1 MNLNSLA
8 GGFPLAAAYPPPV
21 SEPDPLATESAIAG
35 LPPQASA
42 ADSFAAV
49 LVAAGTS
56 SVDEDAVPS
65 LLGGA
70 APVGDAPPAGALDR
84 TELELILAQLLPLQF
99 QPLPTPAPEPAVPDG
114 GDGSVTVAQARPGQ
128 NSRAPAGSISWR
140 DNVTGGIVTAEIWPA
155 EQSAEIDQAT
165 ECDPA
170 TRSLLP
176 LDARFL
182 RRGWKPQEPE
192 KGLVVAGTAA
202 LPASSVEAIKA
213 PTSSPQETPVPW
225 PLAQPPPPAD
235 SVGPNTEVAAAFG
248 VDQPRHENRAAAAA
262 APDVRPAFVVGRDRG
277 RGPARNRSPSAP
289 PVRAGE
295 RLDAAR
301 ADFAAAVDLPAE
313 DESDRFSLAAKTLE
327 NSLKQEVKGLPES
340 LGTRGAN
347 SDDAMKNVLLNDLSD
362 PSHTGREWQPD
373 RAAMLPSGGTPR
385 EGDVGSTPGRAV
397 AAAAALVEAYAA
409 ADFPAAARVVLRF
422 KLGTEDLA
430 VRIRVVEGQTKAE
443 FQTGSADVRDAI
455 LREWHATLPVDSPLR
470 REAPSFTTDFSG
482 QDRGGQSG
490 HQAARFSRWPD
501 SERPRLPLV
510 DAATDE
516 PAPTTAALRLTPL
529 SRALSAFA

>member
-1 MNLNSLA
+1 
-8 GGFPLAAAYPPPV
+8 LAAAYLPPV
-21 SEPDPLATESAIAG
+21 SEPDSLAAEPAIAG
-35 LPPQASA
+35 PQAPASA

-56 SVDEDAVPS
+56 AADEAAVPS
-65 LLGGA
+65 LLGGP
-70 APVGDAPPAGALDR
+70 APVGAAPPAGALDR
-84 TELELILAQLLPLQF
+84 TELERILAQLLPLQF
-99 QPLPTPAPEPAVPDG
+99 QPLPPPALEPAVPGG
-114 GDGSVTVAQARPGQ
+114 GDGSVSVAQARPGQ
-128 NSRAPAGSISWR
+128 NSRPPAASISWR
-140 DNVTGGIVTAEIWPA
+140 DAVTGGSVTAEIWST
-155 EQSAEIDQAT
+155 EQSAELDQAT
-165 ECDPA
+165 QCDPA
-170 TRSLLP
+170 ARSLLP

-182 RRGWKPQEPE
+182 RRGWKPPVPGS
-192 KGLVVAGTAA
+192 GLVVAGTAA
-202 LPASSVEAIKA
+202 LPASSVEAIKV
-213 PTSSPQETPVPW
+213 PVSSPEETPAPW
-225 PLAQPPPPAD
+225 PSAQSLPRAD
-235 SVGPNTEVAAAFG
+235 SVGPNTAVAAAG
-248 VDQPRHENRAAAAA
+248 GMDQPRDENAAAAA
-262 APDVRPAFVVGRDRG
+262 TDVRPALVAGRDRG
-277 RGPARNRSPSAP
+277 RGPARNTSPSALP
-289 PVRAGE
+289 MRAGE
-295 RLDAAR
+295 RSDAAR

-313 DESDRFSLAAKTLE
+313 DESGCFAQAAKTLE
-327 NSLKQEVKGLPES
+327 HPPKQEVKELPES
-340 LGTRGAN
+340 LGTRGAKPAA
-347 SDDAMKNVLLNDLSD
+347 DMKTGLLNDLSD

-373 RAAMLPSGGTPR
+373 RAALPPSGGTPR

-409 ADFPAAARVVLRF
+409 VDLPAAPRVVLRF

-430 VRIRVVEGQTKAE
+430 VRIRVVEGEAKAE

-490 HQAARFSRWPD
+490 DQAARFSRWPD
-501 SERPRLPLV
+501 LGRPRLPLA